1 LSDRVTKIGAMEN
14 YTYRAGYSPES
25 GQYVGMCLEFPSRY
39 ARAVTPHEAIA
50 AVQQVIGEE
59 IAELI
64 ECGLE
69 PPPSI
74 TGRRYS
80 GRFVVRTSPELHSRL
95 MVDAAEQGVS
105 FNQWVV
111 QKLAGRN
118 PPTLHDLF

>member
-1 LSDRVTKIGAMEN
+1 MRTVQNLISPAISSSDR
-14 YTYRAGYSPES
+14 
-25 GQYVGMCLEFPSRY
+25 PSWS
-39 ARAVTPHEAIA
+39 AQPPNCQTALTAHEAIKGI
-50 AVQQVIGEE
+50 QQVIDEE

-74 TGRRYS
+74 PGRRYS

>member
-1 LSDRVTKIGAMEN
+1 MEN
-14 YTYRAGYSPES
+14 YTYRAEYSPEC

-39 ARAVTPHEAIA
+39 ARAQTPHDAIA

-59 IAELI
+59 VAELI

-69 PPPSI
+69 PPSSI

-118 PPTLHDLF
+118 PPSLHDLF

>member
-69 PPPSI
+69 PPPFNH
-74 TGRRYS
+74 RPALQRQV
-80 GRFVVRTSPELHSRL
+80 RVRTSPELHSRL
-95 MVDAAEQGVS
+95 MVDPAEQGVS